1 MYTKWIYK
9 NIDNISEEA
18 KKAVNNDLIA
28 KLLTQRGID
37 SKKRLDDFLKPLKM
51 PIISQEDAD
60 EYDNIEEILEKE
72 LQVDHLIDMMD
83 HLINDETALNIL
95 KDNAKKLGKPQAC
108 QDIYQ
113 VIIEMLG
120 EKR

>member
-51 PIISQEDAD
+51 SIIS
-60 EYDNIEEILEKE
+60 
-72 LQVDHLIDMMD
+72 
-83 HLINDETALNIL
+83 
-95 KDNAKKLGKPQAC
+95 P
-108 QDIYQ
+108 
-113 VIIEMLG
+113 
-120 EKR
+120 